1 MYFKDL
7 DGGGVKL
14 KQIVMAVDI
23 GSINVSCVIAEVLDG
38 IPKVLGEGFSKSQ
51 GIRKGAITNI
61 EQAARSVKNAI
72 QDAKRMSGEE
82 TNRAIISISGVYVKS
97 RNGFCAIAVSGGE
110 VGQREIYRVVRGAL
124 HNADIPSEY
133 EAIHVLPYQFM
144 VDEQEFVDDPIGMSG
159 SRLKAMVHI
168 VTAQKTALEN
178 LRRVVKSAGI
188 EIENIVLSSYASSIA
203 VLNEDEKELGVACI
217 DIGGDTCDVMIH
229 SGNSMCYD
237 GILPVGSNHITKD
250 IAHACNTSPNVAE
263 ELKIGYGDI
272 TSIYDHENSQTFEI
286 PTIGG
291 ERTQQVPCS
300 LLSKVIYARLA
311 ETLGLLHEMIEQNE
325 LRQQIGAGIVFTGG
339 LVKLKGLDYLIDA
352 FFKDYS
358 TRIGLPREIE
368 GMSEDLRSPTCA
380 TVVGLILYGAGRF
393 TKYEMDSEKRL
404 KTQRNK
410 ILREDGEHQDYEK
423 KAELDSLK
431 DVLLEEKQEEIPKVS
446 IFGRFIKKVGECF

>member
-1 MYFKDL
+1 
-7 DGGGVKL
+7 
-14 KQIVMAVDI
+14 MAVDI
-23 GSINVSCVIAEVLDG
+23 GSINISCVIAEVSDG
-38 IPKVLGEGFSKSQ
+38 IARILGEGFSKSQ

-61 EQAARSVKNAI
+61 EQAARSIKSAI
-72 QDAKRMSGEE
+72 LDAKRMSGEE

-97 RNGFCAIAVSGGE
+97 RNSSCAITVPGGE
-110 VGQREIYRVVRGAL
+110 IREKEIYRVVHGAL
-124 HNADIPSEY
+124 HHADIPSEY

-237 GILPVGSNHITKD
+237 GVLPVGSNHITKD

-263 ELKIGYGDI
+263 ELKIEYGDI
-272 TSIYDHENSQTFEI
+272 TNYYDQENSQTFEI

-291 ERTQQVPCS
+291 ERMQQIPCS

-311 ETLGLLHEMIEQNE
+311 ETLGILYGTIEQNE

-339 LVKLKGLDYLIDA
+339 LVKLKGLDFLIDA

-368 GMSEDLRSPTCA
+368 GMSQDLKSPTCA
-380 TVVGLILYGAGRF
+380 TVIGLILYGAGRF

-404 KTQRNK
+404 KVQRSKFLAEN
-410 ILREDGEHQDYEK
+410 EHSHNDGKQEG
-423 KAELDSLK
+423 LDSLK
-431 DVLLEEKQEEIPKVS
+431 DVLLQEKEEEISRDSLLDRVA
-446 IFGRFIKKVGECF
+446 KKIGKYF

>member
-1 MYFKDL
+1 
-7 DGGGVKL
+7 
-14 KQIVMAVDI
+14 MAVDI

-38 IPKVLGEGFSKSQ
+38 IPKILGEGFSKSQ

-61 EQAARSVKNAI
+61 EQAARSVKSAI
-72 QDAKRMSGEE
+72 LDAKRMSGEE

-97 RNGFCAIAVSGGE
+97 RNSSCAITVSAGE
-110 VGQREIYRVVRGAL
+110 IRQQEIHRVVQGAL

-133 EAIHVLPYQFM
+133 EAIHVLPYQFT
-144 VDEQEFVDDPIGMSG
+144 VDEQESVDDPIGMSG

-203 VLNEDEKELGVACI
+203 VLNEDERELGAACI
-217 DIGGDTCDVMIH
+217 DIGGDTCDVMIY

-263 ELKIGYGDI
+263 ELKIEYGDI
-272 TSIYDHENSQTFEI
+272 TNLYQESSQTFEI

-291 ERTQQVPCS
+291 ERTQQISCS
-300 LLSKVIYARLA
+300 LLLKVIYARLA
-311 ETLGLLHEMIEQNE
+311 ETLGLLYGMIEQNE
-325 LRQQIGAGIVFTGG
+325 LKQQIGAGIVFTGG
-339 LVKLKGLDYLIDA
+339 LVRLKGLDYLIDA

-368 GMSEDLRSPTCA
+368 GMSQDLKSPTCA
-380 TVVGLILYGAGRF
+380 TVIGLILYGAGRF
-393 TKYEMDSEKRL
+393 TKYEIDSEKRL
-404 KTQRNK
+404 KIQRSKSISENEEYRDDQK
-410 ILREDGEHQDYEK
+410 QER
-423 KAELDSLK
+423 LDSLRDVFSQDQDKEEEAQK
-431 DVLLEEKQEEIPKVS
+431 DSLIGKIAKKIEKY
-446 IFGRFIKKVGECF
+446 F

>member
-1 MYFKDL
+1 
-7 DGGGVKL
+7 
-14 KQIVMAVDI
+14 MAVDI
-23 GSINVSCVIAEVLDG
+23 GSINISCVIAEASDG
-38 IPKVLGEGFSKSQ
+38 IVRILGEGFSKSQ

-61 EQAARSVKNAI
+61 EQAARSIKSAI
-72 QDAKRMSGEE
+72 LDAKRMSGEE
-82 TNRAIISISGVYVKS
+82 TSRALISISGVYVKS
-97 RNGFCAIAVSGGE
+97 RNSSCAITVPGGE
-110 VGQREIYRVVRGAL
+110 IREKEIYRVVHGAL
-124 HNADIPSEY
+124 HHADIPSEY
-133 EAIHVLPYQFM
+133 EAIHVLPYHFM

-263 ELKIGYGDI
+263 ELKIEYGDI
-272 TSIYDHENSQTFEI
+272 TNYYDQENSQTFEI

-291 ERTQQVPCS
+291 ERTQQIPCN

-311 ETLGLLHEMIEQNE
+311 ETLGLLYGMIEQNE

-339 LVKLKGLDYLIDA
+339 LVKLKGLDFLIDA

-358 TRIGLPREIE
+358 TRIGFPREIE
-368 GMSEDLRSPTCA
+368 GMSQELKSPTCS
-380 TVVGLILYGAGRF
+380 TVIGLILYGSGRF
-393 TKYEMDSEKRL
+393 TKYEMDSEKHL
-404 KTQRNK
+404 KVQRSK
-410 ILREDGEHQDYEK
+410 FLIEDGRNQHDEK
-423 KAELDSLK
+423 QETLDSLK
-431 DVLLEEKQEEIPKVS
+431 DVLLHEKEEKNAKDSLLDRVA
-446 IFGRFIKKVGECF
+446 KKIGKYF

>member
-1 MYFKDL
+1 
-7 DGGGVKL
+7 
-14 KQIVMAVDI
+14 MAVDI
-23 GSINVSCVIAEVLDG
+23 GSINISCVIAEVSDG
-38 IPKVLGEGFSKSQ
+38 IPRILGEGFSKSQ

-61 EQAARSVKNAI
+61 EQAARSVKSAI
-72 QDAKRMSGEE
+72 LDAKRMSGEE

-97 RNGFCAIAVSGGE
+97 RNSSCAITVPAGE
-110 VGQREIYRVVRGAL
+110 IKEKEIYRVVHGAL
-124 HNADIPSEY
+124 HHADIPSEY

-263 ELKIGYGDI
+263 ELKIEYGDI
-272 TSIYDHENSQTFEI
+272 TNYYDQENSQTFEI

-291 ERTQQVPCS
+291 ERTQQIPCS

-311 ETLGLLHEMIEQNE
+311 ETLGLLYGMIEQNE

-339 LVKLKGLDYLIDA
+339 LVKLRGLDFLIDA

-368 GMSEDLRSPTCA
+368 GMSQDLKSPTCA
-380 TVVGLILYGAGRF
+380 TVIGLILYGAGRF

-404 KTQRNK
+404 KIQRSK
-410 ILREDGEHQDYEK
+410 SLGEEGGHQNYEK
-423 KAELDSLK
+423 QEGLDSLK
-431 DVLLEEKQEEIPKVS
+431 DVLLQEKEEKTQKDSLLDKMVRNIGKY
-446 IFGRFIKKVGECF
+446 F

>member
-1 MYFKDL
+1 MEEGL
-7 DGGGVKL
+7 L

-23 GSINVSCVIAEVLDG
+23 GSINISCVIAEVSDG
-38 IPKVLGEGFSKSQ
+38 IPKILGEGFSKSQ

-61 EQAARSVKNAI
+61 EQAARSVKSAI
-72 QDAKRMSGEE
+72 LDAKRMSGEG

-97 RNGFCAIAVSGGE
+97 RNSYCEITVSGGE
-110 VGQREIYRVVRGAL
+110 IAQREIYRVVQGAL
-124 HNADIPSEY
+124 HHADIPPEY
-133 EAIHVLPYQFM
+133 EAIHILPYQFM
-144 VDEQEFVDDPIGMSG
+144 VGQEFVDDPIGMSG
-159 SRLKAMVHI
+159 SRLKVMVHI

-178 LRRVVKSAGI
+178 LRRVVKAAGI

-263 ELKIGYGDI
+263 ELKIEYGDV
-272 TSIYDHENSQTFEI
+272 TNFCDQENSQTFEI

-291 ERTQQVPCS
+291 ERTQQISCN
-300 LLSKVIYARLA
+300 LLTKVIYARLT
-311 ETLGLLHEMIEQNE
+311 ETLGLLYGMIEQND
-325 LRQQIGAGIVFTGG
+325 LKQQIGAGIVFTGG

-352 FFKDYS
+352 YFKDYS
-358 TRIGLPREIE
+358 TRIGLPKEIE
-368 GMSEDLRSPTCA
+368 GMSENLRSPTCA
-380 TVVGLILYGAGRF
+380 TVIGLILYGSGRF

-404 KTQRNK
+404 KIQRSK
-410 ILREDGEHQDYEK
+410 TLGEDGGHQDYEK
-423 KAELDSLK
+423 QEGLDLLEDVLAQEKEEETQKDSLL
-431 DVLLEEKQEEIPKVS
+431 DTLV
-446 IFGRFIKKVGECF
+446 KKIGKYF